1 MGEAPDPD
9 LRDSGPGSGCLRYLN
24 ERQLR
29 FFIFAQAASWSGAAV
44 AAIIGVLLE
53 AEIDMLIIG
62 FRASL
67 TLSCVMALFHRR
79 KKTPWVGLIGFP
91 KL

>member
-1 MGEAPDPD
+1 
-9 LRDSGPGSGCLRYLN
+9 
-24 ERQLR
+24 
-29 FFIFAQAASWSGAAV
+29 V

-79 KKTPWVGLIGFP
+79 KKTPWVGLIGVP